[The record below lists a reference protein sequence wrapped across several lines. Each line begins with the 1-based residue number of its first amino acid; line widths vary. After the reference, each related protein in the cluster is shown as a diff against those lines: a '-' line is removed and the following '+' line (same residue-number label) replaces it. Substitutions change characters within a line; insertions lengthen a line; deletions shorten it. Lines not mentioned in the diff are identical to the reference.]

1 MGRGRA
7 KAAVLGALAVLA
19 LVATGCGAQSHTND
33 PRPQVALQ
41 VSVTINSGQVL
52 VQPRAIA
59 VNRARTQ
66 QIPQNQNHAQPPI
79 DTDAAATVRIVA
91 SNQTDSEARLELI
104 GPSNATSGP
113 IPGRSPGT
121 LQTDLETGTYTVAVQ
136 GVPGARPG
144 KLVVGPFRASS
155 ENDVLLP

>member
-7 KAAVLGALAVLA
+7 KAAVVAAIGALALA
-19 LVATGCGAQSHTND
+19 ATGCGAQSHTND

-41 VSVTINSGQVL
+41 VSVTINPGQVL

-59 VNRARTQ
+59 VNGARTQ
-66 QIPQNQNHAQPPI
+66 QIPQNQNHAQPLI
-79 DTDAAATVRIVA
+79 RTNGAATVKIIA
-91 SNQTDSEARLELI
+91 SNQTDSEARLEI
-104 GPSNATSGP
+104 SGPSSATSGP

-121 LQTDLETGTYTVAVQ
+121 LQTDLKTGTYTVAVQ

-144 KLVVGPFRASS
+144 KLVIGPYRASS

>member
-7 KAAVLGALAVLA
+7 KPAVLVVLGALALA
-19 LVATGCGAQSHTND
+19 LAGCGTQSHTND

-41 VSVTINSGQVL
+41 VSVTINPGEIL

-59 VNRARTQ
+59 VDAARTQ
-66 QIPQNQNHAQPPI
+66 QIPQNQNDAQPPI
-79 DTDAAATVRIVA
+79 RTDAPATVRIVA
-91 SNQTDSEARLELI
+91 ANQTDTETRLEI
-104 GPSNATSGP
+104 SGPRSASSVP

-121 LQTDLETGTYTVAVQ
+121 LQTDLPTGTYVVTAP
-136 GVPGARPG
+136 GVNGARPG
-144 KLVVGPFRASS
+144 KLIVGPYRASS

>member
-7 KAAVLGALAVLA
+7 KSAAVAAIGALALA
-19 LVATGCGAQSHTND
+19 LSGCGAQSHTND

-41 VSVTINSGQVL
+41 VSVTIGSGQVL
-52 VQPRAIA
+52 VQPRAVA
-59 VNRARTQ
+59 VNGARTQ
-66 QIPQNQNHAQPPI
+66 QIPQNQNDAQPPI
-79 DTDAAATVRIVA
+79 DTDAPATVRIVA

-104 GPSNATSGP
+104 GPTRATSEP
-113 IPGRSPGT
+113 IPSRSPGT
-121 LQTDLETGTYTVAVQ
+121 MQADLETGTYTIAVQ

-144 KLVVGPFRASS
+144 KLVVGPYRASS

>member
-1 MGRGRA
+1 MGRGRG
-7 KAAVLGALAVLA
+7 KAAVAAALGALALA
-19 LVATGCGAQSHTND
+19 AAGCGAQSHTND

-41 VSVTINSGQVL
+41 VSVTINSGEVL

-59 VNRARTQ
+59 VDEARTQ
-66 QIPQNQNHAQPPI
+66 QIPQNQNHPQPAI
-79 DTDAAATVRIVA
+79 DTDAPATVRIVA
-91 SNQTDSEARLELI
+91 SNQTDSEARLELS
-104 GPSNATSGP
+104 GPSSATSEP

-121 LQTDLETGTYTVAVQ
+121 LQTDLKTGTYTVAVQ

-144 KLVVGPFRASS
+144 KLVVGPYRASS

>member
-7 KAAVLGALAVLA
+7 KAAVPALLGALALA
-19 LVATGCGAQSHTND
+19 AAGCGAQSHTND

-41 VSVTINSGQVL
+41 ASVTINPGQIL

-59 VNRARTQ
+59 VNGARTQ

-79 DTDAAATVRIVA
+79 DTDRPATVRIVVA
-91 SNQTDSEARLELI
+91 NQTDREARLELS
-104 GPSNATSGP
+104 GPSSASSGP

-121 LQTDLETGTYTVAVQ
+121 LQADLETGTYIVTAPGVA
-136 GVPGARPG
+136 GARPG
-144 KLVVGPFRASS
+144 KLVVGPYRASS